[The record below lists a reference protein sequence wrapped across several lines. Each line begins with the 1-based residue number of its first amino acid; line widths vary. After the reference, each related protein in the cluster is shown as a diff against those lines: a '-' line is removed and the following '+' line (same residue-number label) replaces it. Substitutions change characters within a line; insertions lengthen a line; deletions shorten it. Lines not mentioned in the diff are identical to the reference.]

1 MIELTADQARALVD
15 QKAPA
20 EVLNPLTQETF
31 ILIRK
36 DVYDSVCGF
45 LRPLG
50 RNWDNPAD
58 DDLIRRD
65 K

>member
-1 MIELTADQARALVD
+1 MIELTEEQARAMA
-15 QKAPA
+15 QEKAPP
-20 EVLNPLTQETF
+20 EVLNPLTQEVLVLLRT
-31 ILIRK
+31 
-36 DVYDSVCGF
+36 DVYEGVRGF

-50 RNWDNPAD
+50 RAWDNSAD